1 MSLTNTRTRYRTQC
15 NIRKIFITVNSL
27 AVWFWVD
34 QVGLKS
40 DLAVHADLS
49 SGGREFLSG
58 VGGTRV
64 VSDVSPLGHHLNNN

>member
-1 MSLTNTRTRYRTQC
+1 MSLTTRTRYRTYTVG
-15 NIRKIFITVNSL
+15 KIFIS
-27 AVWFWVD
+27 VD
-34 QVGLKS
+34 SISISFMLDKVLLKS
-40 DLAVHADLS
+40 DLTVNTDLS